1 MKERLFTPN
10 FTLLVLGQISS
21 LFGNFILKFAL
32 SMYVLEVTGSA
43 MVFASILAFSTVPT
57 ILLSPLGGILADRVN
72 RRNIMVALDTLSGI
86 SVLLVALFINE
97 SNSIPVIGILLVV
110 ISVWGA
116 FESPTV
122 QACVPQMQTG
132 DNIIKGNA
140 VVNQVAAVAS
150 LIAPILGSVLYTAF
164 GIKPV
169 MYITI
174 LSFFLTAGFE
184 CFIKLD
190 YEKIKTHEHITA
202 IIKNDF
208 LASMR
213 FICIEEPN
221 ILKMLLLATL
231 MSFFVIGAA
240 LVGLPYIVRNIL
252 LMNAEMYGL
261 AESLIGFSAI
271 LGGIVAGLLT
281 VKLKMNKLS
290 FVIVIIGLCFVLS
303 GAIFLFPVGKVIKYV
318 VNLIGFCGFQAA
330 ICVFSIFTLSYI
342 QKKTPNNLIGKV
354 MSYVATISMC
364 SQPLSQMVYGIL
376 FDKMNNGVYLIL
388 IPTGIMIL
396 MIGLLSIH
404 FFEELS
410 SQEHQEMKIE

>member
-1 MKERLFTPN
+1 
-10 FTLLVLGQISS
+10 
-21 LFGNFILKFAL
+21 
-32 SMYVLEVTGSA
+32 
-43 MVFASILAFSTVPT
+43 
-57 ILLSPLGGILADRVN
+57 
-72 RRNIMVALDTLSGI
+72 
-86 SVLLVALFINE
+86 
-97 SNSIPVIGILLVV
+97 
-110 ISVWGA
+110 
-116 FESPTV
+116 
-122 QACVPQMQTG
+122 
-132 DNIIKGNA
+132 
-140 VVNQVAAVAS
+140 
-150 LIAPILGSVLYTAF
+150 
-164 GIKPV
+164 
-169 MYITI
+169 
-174 LSFFLTAGFE
+174 
-184 CFIKLD
+184 
-190 YEKIKTHEHITA
+190 
-202 IIKNDF
+202 
-208 LASMR
+208 
-213 FICIEEPN
+213 
-221 ILKMLLLATL
+221 
-231 MSFFVIGAA
+231 
-240 LVGLPYIVRNIL
+240 
-252 LMNAEMYGL
+252 MNAEMYGL

-303 GAIFLFPVGKVIKYV
+303 GAIFLFQVGKVAKYV